1 MFSTEALAGKRVV
14 LTGGSSGIG
23 RDTAVFL
30 SSLGAKLLIVGRS
43 PERLARTLAELQG
56 SGHSLLQCDLALE
69 SDFRRIFR
77 AQAQDGKFSALVH
90 CAGVD
95 SVSPLRS
102 MDLKKWDDVIRINV
116 TAAMLLS
123 QAFVSEHVSLTA
135 SSIVFVGSVM
145 SLVGQP
151 AKSSYCASKAALVG
165 LTKSLA
171 LELAKEK
178 KRVNL
183 ICPGMVETELLQE
196 FRTLVG
202 PEKMEAFEKLHPLGF
217 GSTRDV
223 SHAVAYLI
231 SDASR
236 WITGTSLVVDGGF
249 TAA

>member
-1 MFSTEALAGKRVV
+1 
-14 LTGGSSGIG
+14 
-23 RDTAVFL
+23 
-30 SSLGAKLLIVGRS
+30 
-43 PERLARTLAELQG
+43 
-56 SGHSLLQCDLALE
+56 
-69 SDFRRIFR
+69 
-77 AQAQDGKFSALVH
+77 
-90 CAGVD
+90 
-95 SVSPLRS
+95 